1 MRKNKFVLLILFIAA
16 ITAARFLFM
25 ADMLTLDT
33 VKRERDELRET
44 VNTHYVVSVLSF
56 IAVYVGVTAL
66 SIPGATVLTIAGGFL
81 YGVLPA
87 ILYVNIGATLGA
99 VFAFLAARYLLGE
112 WLQNKYRRYLSRFN
126 EEISRNGTSYMLT
139 LRFIPA
145 FPFFLINILS
155 GFTTVRL
162 RTFIW
167 TTALGIIPG
176 TAVYAYA
183 GRQIG
188 SINSPDD
195 IFSAR
200 VIVAFVV
207 LALLAIFPAV
217 VNSVHSIRSRT

>member
-1 MRKNKFVLLILFIAA
+1 MRKRKIVLLIVFIAA

-25 ADMLTLDT
+25 ADMLTFDT
-33 VKRERDELRET
+33 VKRERDALRET
-44 VNTHYVVSVLSF
+44 VRTHYVVSVLSF
-56 IAVYVGVTAL
+56 IAAYVGVTAL
-66 SIPGATVLTIAGGFL
+66 SIPGATVLTLAGGFL

-87 ILYVNIGATLGA
+87 ILYVNVGATLGA
-99 VFAFLAARYLLGE
+99 AFAFLAARYLLGE
-112 WLQNKYRRYLSRFN
+112 WLQNKYRRQLGRFN
-126 EEISRNGTSYMLT
+126 EEVSRNGTSFLLT

-162 RTFIW
+162 RTFVW

-188 SINSPDD
+188 SIDSPGD
-195 IFSAR
+195 ILSAR
-200 VIVAFVV
+200 VIAAFAV
-207 LALLAIFPAV
+207 LALLAILPAV
-217 VNSVHSIRSRT
+217 MNSLQSKRSRL